1 MPVVSMVF
9 LGITESVYAFTEI
22 LNASFKYNKFPE
34 RWKKALVKPLP
45 KITNPVTA
53 SDYRPISL
61 LSTFSKVV
69 EKIAVK
75 QMVEYLKNTGY
86 LDNLQS
92 AYKQSHSTITA
103 LLNVTDNIYEALEN
117 SELTFLVLLDYSK
130 AFDCANHR
138 LIIAKLKAAGFKN
151 EALQWVNSYLSGR
164 SQKVVVGSEE
174 SEWASCINGVP
185 QGSVLGPLLFTVL
198 VSDIGDAIKRG
209 RYHLYADDT
218 QLFYHCKV
226 EDANATVAKINS
238 DLENISNFSK
248 RNCLKLNASKSKFIV
263 IGSRPNLKKLKSANL
278 DLIKLG
284 NETIEREY
292 TVKNLGITFD
302 ELLSWT
308 KHVNLCVAKAYGKLR
323 QVCRF
328 KNFLTD
334 KVKWNICE
342 TYILSNFNYGD
353 IILQGLSN
361 QLENKIQKIQNSC
374 IRFSF
379 GLRKYDHITN
389 TRLSNNIISMHDR
402 RLLHCLTLMFKIVRK
417 MAPVYLCNRI
427 TYKHQFHNYNTRRK
441 NDIQTS
447 FARTRFKA
455 LSFFIEIANKFNEL
469 SQHIDVSGISVA
481 TFKMKCKK
489 YLLNNEHYL
498 NQT

>member
-1 MPVVSMVF
+1 M
-9 LGITESVYAFTEI
+9 
-22 LNASFKYNKFPE
+22 
-34 RWKKALVKPLP
+34 
-45 KITNPVTA
+45 
-53 SDYRPISL
+53 
-61 LSTFSKVV
+61 
-69 EKIAVK
+69 
-75 QMVEYLKNTGY
+75 
-86 LDNLQS
+86 
-92 AYKQSHSTITA
+92 
-103 LLNVTDNIYEALEN
+103 
-117 SELTFLVLLDYSK
+117 
-130 AFDCANHR
+130 
-138 LIIAKLKAAGFKN
+138 
-151 EALQWVNSYLSGR
+151 
-164 SQKVVVGSEE
+164 
-174 SEWASCINGVP
+174 
-185 QGSVLGPLLFTVL
+185 
-198 VSDIGDAIKRG
+198 
-209 RYHLYADDT
+209 
-218 QLFYHCKV
+218 
-226 EDANATVAKINS
+226 
-238 DLENISNFSK
+238 
-248 RNCLKLNASKSKFIV
+248 
-263 IGSRPNLKKLKSANL
+263 
-278 DLIKLG
+278 
-284 NETIEREY
+284 
-292 TVKNLGITFD
+292 
-302 ELLSWT
+302 LSWT

-427 TYKHQFHNYNTRRK
+427 TYKRQIHNYNTRRK

-455 LSFFIEIANKFNEL
+455 LSFFIEIANKYNEL
-469 SQHIDVSGISVA
+469 SQHFDFSGISVA